1 MYFIGKIN
9 REIYRCV
16 TESIVSEEVVI
27 TENQIL
33 HIKERHPGDYERLA
47 KYLQEAVEKPDY
59 IVETNKADTAL
70 VLKEIICDETII
82 KMVIRLVTKHDNPTY
97 KNSIITFMKID
108 EKEWSRLLRNKKI
121 LYYILCQI

>member
-1 MYFIGKIN
+1 M
-9 REIYRCV
+9 
-16 TESIVSEEVVI
+16 VI

-33 HIKERHPGDYERLA
+33 HIKERHPGDYERFA

-59 IVETNKADTAL
+59 IVKTNKADTAL
-70 VLKEIICDETII
+70 VLKEIICGETII

-121 LYYILCQI
+121 LYKREY